1 MAKILFAGFG
11 LKHSPILSLPKPL
24 MECNFTLLRSFLVSV
39 SDISLYI
46 CFQCVLFWQEIKN

>member
-11 LKHSPILSLPKPL
+11 LKHSPILALPEPL
-24 MECNFTLLRSFLVSV
+24 MECNFTLLRSFLVLV
-39 SDISLYI
+39 RDILYI